1 MKKFTTKTT
10 QPTGRYRSFDSA
22 MHEIKLNGICVGT
35 ISDKKPYHIKLRVT
49 KEEADKINDK
59 DPNCEWKRI
68 TLKKEFESVNEA
80 KEWVKENSER
90 IQTQFKIHAK
100 E

>member
-22 MHEIKLNGICVGT
+22 YHEIKLNGIRVGT
-35 ISDKKPYHIKLRVT
+35 ISDKKPHSISLNVT
-49 KEEADKINDK
+49 KEESDKVNDK
-59 DPNCEWKRI
+59 NPNCEWKRI
-68 TLKKEFESVNEA
+68 TLKREFESVNAA
-80 KEWVKENSER
+80 KEWVKENSEK
-90 IQTQFKIHAK
+90 IQTQFKIHDK

>member
-22 MHEIKLNGICVGT
+22 YHEIKLNGICVGT
-35 ISDKKPYHIKLRVT
+35 ISDKVPHRITLYVT
-49 KEEADKINDK
+49 KGEEDKVNDK
-59 DPNCEWKRI
+59 DPNCEWKKI
-68 TLKKEFESVNEA
+68 TLKKEFESVNGA
-80 KEWVKENSER
+80 KGWVKENSEI
-90 IQTQFKIHAK
+90 IQAQFKIHDK